1 MKLYEYAEQYEALK
15 QMAEDESIPLEAIE
29 DTFQSI
35 DDEFETKV
43 DSIACIIKDELAMAE
58 TIEKEI
64 DALTARMKRHKITVD
79 RLKTYT
85 MEQMQA
91 VGKSKIET
99 ARNVVSVA
107 KKAPALEIENA
118 DDFIAWA
125 TLDHE
130 EFIRQKAPE
139 INKVAVRDALKAGEE
154 LPGAKLVAG
163 YRLAVR

>member
-1 MKLYEYAEQYEALK
+1 MVKYK
-15 QMAEDESIPLEAIE
+15 QIMQVSLCGNIE
-29 DTFQSI
+29 RDAFNVVTVNGG
-35 DDEFETKV
+35 D
-43 DSIACIIKDELAMAE
+43 AMNMIGRCLRTE
-58 TIEKEI
+58 GIE
-64 DALTARMKRHKITVD
+64 RGKI
-79 RLKTYT
+79 R
-85 MEQMQA
+85 
-91 VGKSKIET
+91 T
-99 ARNVVSVA
+99 ARNVVSIA

-139 INKVAVRDALKAGEE
+139 INKVAVRDAIKAGEE

>member
-15 QMAEDESIPLEAIE
+15 QMSKDESIPPEALADTLE
-29 DTFQSI
+29 SI
-35 DDEFETKV
+35 DDELATAE
-43 DSIACIIKDELAMAE
+43 AIK
-58 TIEKEI
+58 KEI
-64 DALTARMKRHKITVD
+64 EALTARMKRHESTAD
-79 RLKTYT
+79 QLKSYT
-85 MEQMQA
+85 MQQMQA

-99 ARNVVSVA
+99 ARNVVSIA

-125 TLDHE
+125 TIDHE

>member
-1 MKLYEYAEQYEALK
+1 MKLYEYAEKYEALK
-15 QMAEDESIPLEAIE
+15 QMAEDESIPPEALADTLE
-29 DTFQSI
+29 SI

-43 DSIACIIKDELAMAE
+43 DSIACIIKDELATAE
-58 TIEKEI
+58 AIKKEI
-64 DALTARMKRHKITVD
+64 DALTARMKRHEATAEQ
-79 RLKTYT
+79 LKAYT
-85 MEQMQA
+85 MQQMQA

-99 ARNVVSVA
+99 AHNVVSVA
-107 KKAPALEIENA
+107 KKAPTLEIENA

-125 TLDHE
+125 TLEHE